1 MPHPKSLLFP
11 LLFPLLLTLA
21 TTLHAQAPCP
31 TVHNLAD
38 FLPAWEAAVQ
48 GPGSRSHTCT
58 LALLTPDARISGA
71 MPNKAGFPSLTTESP
86 AEFVGWYQNHPSE
99 PFFERTLH
107 STTELYDNVARLTR
121 TYEVRDTPTSPVK
134 ARGIEHFWLLFDG
147 STWRAFAMLW
157 QDEAPNKPLPSI
169 YLPK

>member
-1 MPHPKSLLFP
+1 MPHPKILF
-11 LLFPLLLTLA
+11 LFPLLLLIA
-21 TTLHAQAPCP
+21 TTLHAQTPPPCP
-31 TVHNLAD
+31 TVHTLAS

-58 LALLTPDARISGA
+58 LALLTQDARISGA
-71 MPNKAGFPSLTTESP
+71 MPNKAGFPELTTESP
-86 AEFVGWYQNHPSE
+86 AEFVAWYQNHPTE
-99 PFFERTLH
+99 PFFERTLQ

-147 STWRAFAMLW
+147 STWRAFALLW
-157 QDEAPNKPLPSI
+157 QDEAPGKPLPSI
-169 YLPK
+169 YLPH